1 MCSDWSRFKMENR
14 QKRIDKRFKQLS
26 TLFVI
31 LALLMVSIV
40 FVREYI
46 LLKQN
51 AAFFNQE
58 VLDDA
63 KENIKIEVDARVDE
77 IDGVKD
83 LIFTEFMFDLEKRVS
98 DMNLSAD
105 FAVTQLPMT
114 ATLDEKQDL
123 YIDMAYQFNLESD
136 GSHFFILDRDGV
148 LHLSG
153 LRKDLEE
160 SSVWNTQDEVTG
172 VYFFQEM
179 INTVLNS
186 DTHDGF
192 VSYYWIKEVD
202 GNPILKTS
210 YVYYNEDLDLILG
223 TGIYDVDY
231 IESVKT
237 ELFTRIS
244 SYEYDSEDYIYIMGY
259 DGEVIYHVNNT
270 FASSDLIAI
279 KTLDGKSF
287 HETIVATLQDEDF
300 MYINYDFEFNDFNH
314 EKMGYVRRIEDWDMY
329 IGRSFVVDDL
339 IFEQNSYIENL
350 LPGFILYNLIIL
362 LIVIGIVILIKKN
375 LLDSISDVKEEFDE
389 QNKIIKKMSFR
400 DQLTGLYNRTYFE
413 DVKISYE
420 PCTEYVGVIMVDVDG
435 LKLLNDAFGHSVGD
449 RVLKTVADILKHTC
463 SSEDVFRWGGDEF
476 IAIVSKTTIKDL
488 ESYEKIFNKE
498 IKKIRIDQL
507 KISASIGYSLSQNCS
522 DTIYEIIKYAEKMM
536 YDHKLLASNS
546 IKRTIID
553 GLLNT
558 LYDQYNFEKD
568 HADNVMKYALMIGKS
583 LHLSVEALEKLK
595 ITALLHDI
603 GKISIPGYLLTK
615 VEKLTDEEFEEIKL
629 HAEKGYRILSAYP
642 ELSEYAT
649 YVLFHHERWDGAGYP
664 RGLSKEDIPLFSRI
678 ICIAD
683 SFDAMTQDR
692 VYKKKISK
700 AAALEELNR
709 CKGTQFDPNLV
720 EIFLKLHK

>member
-1 MCSDWSRFKMENR
+1 MENR

-26 TLFVI
+26 TLFFV

-51 AAFFNQE
+51 AAFFNEQ
-58 VLDDA
+58 VLEDA
-63 KENIKIEVDARVDE
+63 KEDIKIEVDARVDE
-77 IDGVKD
+77 IDSVKD
-83 LIFTEFMFDLEKRVS
+83 LIFNELLLDLEKRVI
-98 DMNLSAD
+98 DMNLAAD
-105 FAVTQLPMT
+105 FSVTQLPIT
-114 ATLDEKQDL
+114 ATLEEKQDM
-123 YIDMAYQFNLESD
+123 YIDMAYQFNLESE
-136 GSHFFILDRDGV
+136 GSKFFILDQDGV

-160 SSVWNTQDEVTG
+160 SSVLNTQDEVTG

-186 DTHDGF
+186 ETHDGF
-192 VSYYWIKEVD
+192 ISYYWIKEI
-202 GNPILKTS
+202 GGEPILKTS
-210 YVYYNEDLDLILG
+210 YVYYNESLDLILG
-223 TGIYDVDY
+223 TGVYDVDY
-231 IESVKT
+231 IEDVKT

-244 SYEYDSEDYIYIMGY
+244 SYEYDSEDYIYIIGY
-259 DGEVIYHVNNT
+259 DDEVIYHVNDS
-270 FASSDLIAI
+270 FSSSDLIAI
-279 KTLDGKSF
+279 KTLDGESF
-287 HETIVATLQDEDF
+287 HETVIDTLQDEDF
-300 MYINYDFEFNDFNH
+300 LFINYYFEFDDLNH
-314 EKMGYVRRIEDWDMY
+314 EKIGYVRRIEDWDMY

-339 IFEQNSYIENL
+339 IFEQNSYIEKL

-362 LIVIGIVILIKKN
+362 LIVIGIVALIKKN
-375 LLDSISDVKEEFDE
+375 LSNSINDIKDEFDE
-389 QNKIIKKMSFR
+389 QNKIIKKISFK

-413 DVKISYE
+413 DVKANYE

-449 RVLKTVADILKHTC
+449 KVLKSVATILRNTC

-476 IAIVSKTTIKDL
+476 VAIISKTTIKDL
-488 ESYEKIFNKE
+488 EAYEKIFIKE
-498 IKKIRIDQL
+498 IKKIKINQI
-507 KISASIGYSLSQNCS
+507 KISASIGYSLSQSCS
-522 DTIYEIIKYAEKMM
+522 DSIYEIIKYAEKMM
-536 YDHKLLASNS
+536 YDHKLLASHS

-558 LYDQYNFEKD
+558 LYDQYNFEKG
-568 HADNVMKYALMIGKS
+568 HADNVMKYALMIGES
-583 LHLSVEALEKLK
+583 LHLSVEGLEKLK

-603 GKISIPGYLLTK
+603 GKIVIPGYLLTK

-649 YVLFHHERWDGAGYP
+649 YVLFHHERWDGKGYP

-692 VYKKKISK
+692 IYKKKISK
-700 AAALEELNR
+700 ADALKELVR

-720 EIFLKLHK
+720 DIFLKLHKKPITK